1 VVQVS
6 FLAVGI
12 SNHSSLSRAYSK
24 FLLPNS
30 QSSDVVDMKRKLVGM
45 EGKVEA
51 VNAKIATFDAR
62 IEAVEGASDKVAK
75 GLAAYK
81 TKNT

>member
-1 VVQVS
+1 
-6 FLAVGI
+6 
-12 SNHSSLSRAYSK
+12 
-24 FLLPNS
+24 
-30 QSSDVVDMKRKLVGM
+30 MKRKLVGM

-62 IEAVEGASDKVAK
+62 IEAVEGASDKAAK